1 MSAILL
7 ICIRLKIKECGIR
20 SVVGHIIVVVAVL
33 QDKEKIIKDFHFYN
47 NADEMK
53 KKVFSKPLIFF
64 SEEED
69 MTVDVDIR
77 YVGRSKNIIAVD

>member
-1 MSAILL
+1 MSFTVNSFLPCL
-7 ICIRLKIKECGIR
+7 RLTVKIFQFSRLSTKFLAVLHL
-20 SVVGHIIVVVAVL
+20 SVNPIKTLL

-64 SEEED
+64 FFRRRK
-69 MTVDVDIR
+69 M
-77 YVGRSKNIIAVD
+77 

>member
-20 SVVGHIIVVVAVL
+20 SVVGDIIVVVAVL

-53 KKVFSKPLIFF
+53 KKSVFESADFF
-64 SEEED
+64 FLRRKMIKTD
-69 MTVDVDIR
+69 
-77 YVGRSKNIIAVD
+77 

>member
-1 MSAILL
+1 MLY
-7 ICIRLKIKECGIR
+7 
-20 SVVGHIIVVVAVL
+20 L

-53 KKVFSKPLIFF
+53 KKSIFETADFFF
-64 SEEED
+64 SEKED
-69 MTVDVDIR
+69 VTVDVDIG

>member
-1 MSAILL
+1 MLY
-7 ICIRLKIKECGIR
+7 
-20 SVVGHIIVVVAVL
+20 L

-64 SEEED
+64 FSEEED
-69 MTVDVDIR
+69 VTVDVAIG

>member
-1 MSAILL
+1 MLY
-7 ICIRLKIKECGIR
+7 
-20 SVVGHIIVVVAVL
+20 L

-53 KKVFSKPLIFF
+53 KKSVFETAVFF
-64 SEEED
+64 FPEKED
-69 MTVDVDIR
+69 VTVDVDIG